1 MGYRCRCRAFDLV
14 TGQGTLSKKAVFL
27 SKRAVKMTKTGLL
40 GHVIA
45 MKDKDDTAKSLQ
57 HKIQKAGVG
66 GAGHGHHGE
75 GCLNLSSRAV
85 TIP

>member
-1 MGYRCRCRAFDLV
+1 MDLV
-14 TGQGTLSKKAVFL
+14 NGQGTLSKKAGFL
-27 SKRAVKMTKTGLL
+27 SKRAVSMKETDLL
-40 GHVIA
+40 RHVIA
-45 MKDKDDTAKSLQ
+45 MRDKDDTAKSLQ

>member
-1 MGYRCRCRAFDLV
+1 MV

-40 GHVIA
+40 GHVIV

-57 HKIQKAGVG
+57 HKVQKACVG
-66 GAGHGHHGE
+66 GSGHGHHGE
-75 GCLNLSSRAV
+75 RLQKLSSRAV